1 MKIYNIEEG
10 YGSRELGFN
19 LILDFL
25 RYIGASYQFMFFI
38 MAVVMQILVYNII
51 KRYNYS
57 VWISVFIYYCIS
69 PFYIATFNGMRQ
81 YLAIAVFI
89 VALKYIEQKK
99 IFKYIMLVSSLIT
112 VLGLAFVVGI
122 LYHYFQGQLMG
133 ELKKEAVYISRG
145 VESTGTD
152 YLKKLNDEDSRI
164 TYVDESGKVIYDN
177 EANVESMDNH
187 GHRKEI
193 REAEINGEGADE
205 RMSSTLSEKTMY
217 YAVRLENGNVLR
229 VSSNQASVWM
239 LLLQLLPPFAAVLIL
254 MLLLSGVFAS
264 RLSGK
269 VVEPLNGLDL
279 EHPDENDAYDEVQPL
294 LSKIGRQSRQIRLQL
309 EAARRQQKE
318 FSIITENMQEGLLV
332 IDRYTM
338 VLSVN
343 SSVGKLLKVKEIK
356 TGESVYLLNRSEEF
370 RGVVGQVL
378 EGKHENKILRLDG
391 SEIQVIANP
400 VTRENK
406 TEGAVILLVDVTE
419 KVEREQ
425 LRREFSANVS
435 HELKTPLTSISG
447 FAEIMQD
454 GFVKDEDVKVFAG
467 RIYKEA
473 QRLIRLVGDVIRIS
487 RLDEG
492 GLPYQWEK
500 LDLYSL
506 THDIF
511 STLHEAA
518 EKQEVHM
525 YMEGGSTVLDTVST
539 IMEEV
544 LYNVCDNAVK
554 YNRRGGEV
562 FVRLKDGEDAVR
574 VNVRDT
580 GIGIPKEDQERIFE
594 RFYRVDKSHSK
605 EIGGTG
611 LGLSIVKHGV
621 KTLNGRLW
629 LNSEPGQG
637 TEIIMEFPKHHMEE
651 EAAE

>member
-1 MKIYNIEEG
+1 
-10 YGSRELGFN
+10 
-19 LILDFL
+19 
-25 RYIGASYQFMFFI
+25 
-38 MAVVMQILVYNII
+38 
-51 KRYNYS
+51 
-57 VWISVFIYYCIS
+57 
-69 PFYIATFNGMRQ
+69 
-81 YLAIAVFI
+81 
-89 VALKYIEQKK
+89 
-99 IFKYIMLVSSLIT
+99 MLVSSLIT

-122 LYHYFQGQLMG
+122 LYHYFQGQLMD
-133 ELKKEAVYISRG
+133 ELKKEAVYIARG
-145 VESTGTD
+145 VESAGTD
-152 YLKKLNDEDSRI
+152 YLQQLNDEDSRI

-187 GHRKEI
+187 GRRKEI

-239 LLLQLLPPFAAVLIL
+239 LLLQLLPPFVAVLIL

-279 EHPDENDAYDEVQPL
+279 EHPEENDAYDEVQPL

-370 RGVVGQVL
+370 RDVVCQVL
-378 EGKHENKILRLDG
+378 EGKHEDKVLRLDG
-391 SEIQVIANP
+391 SDIQVIANP

-525 YMEGGSTVLDTVST
+525 YMEGGSTVLDTVPM

-554 YNRRGGEV
+554 YNHRGGEV
-562 FVRLKDGEDAVR
+562 FVKLKDEGDAVR

-594 RFYRVDKSHSK
+594 RFYRVDKSHSR

-637 TEIIMEFPKHHMEE
+637 TEIIMEFPKHHMEK
-651 EAAE
+651 EAAERT

>member
-1 MKIYNIEEG
+1 M
-10 YGSRELGFN
+10 S
-19 LILDFL
+19 
-25 RYIGASYQFMFFI
+25 
-38 MAVVMQILVYNII
+38 
-51 KRYNYS
+51 
-57 VWISVFIYYCIS
+57 
-69 PFYIATFNGMRQ
+69 
-81 YLAIAVFI
+81 
-89 VALKYIEQKK
+89 KK

-122 LYHYFQGQLMG
+122 LYHYFQGQLMS

-145 VESTGTD
+145 VESAGTD
-152 YLKKLNDEDSRI
+152 YLMQLNDEDSRI

-177 EANVESMDNH
+177 EANVESMENH

-239 LLLQLLPPFAAVLIL
+239 LLLQLLPSFVAVLIL

-279 EHPDENDAYDEVQPL
+279 EHPEENDAYDEVQPL

-343 SSVGKLLKVKEIK
+343 SSVGRLLKVKEIK

-370 RGVVGQVL
+370 RDVVGQVL
-378 EGKHENKILRLDG
+378 EGKHEDKVLRLDG
-391 SEIQVIANP
+391 SDIQVIANP

-525 YMEGGSTVLDTVST
+525 YMEGGSTVLDTVPM

-637 TEIIMEFPKHHMEE
+637 TEIIMEFPKHHMEK

>member
-1 MKIYNIEEG
+1 
-10 YGSRELGFN
+10 
-19 LILDFL
+19 
-25 RYIGASYQFMFFI
+25 
-38 MAVVMQILVYNII
+38 
-51 KRYNYS
+51 
-57 VWISVFIYYCIS
+57 
-69 PFYIATFNGMRQ
+69 
-81 YLAIAVFI
+81 
-89 VALKYIEQKK
+89 
-99 IFKYIMLVSSLIT
+99 MLVSSLIT

-279 EHPDENDAYDEVQPL
+279 EHPEENDAYDEVQPL

-343 SSVGKLLKVKEIK
+343 SSVGKLLKVKEVK

-447 FAEIMQD
+447 IAEIIRN
-454 GFVKDEDVKVFAG
+454 GIVKPEDIPHFAG
-467 RIYKEA
+467 KIYDES
-473 QRLIRLVGDVIRIS
+473 QRLITLIGDIIKLS
-487 RLDEG
+487 RLDENQVPMERETVDMLEMARDVVQQLSSVARKSG
-492 GLPYQWEK
+492 V
-500 LDLYSL
+500 
-506 THDIF
+506 
-511 STLHEAA
+511 TLVAN
-518 EKQEVHM
+518 
-525 YMEGGSTVLDTVST
+525 GSHGQVQGVRQVLGEMV
-539 IMEEV
+539 
-544 LYNVCDNAVK
+544 YNLCENAVK
-554 YNRRGGEV
+554 YNRAGGRAWV
-562 FVRLKDGEDAVR
+562 DVQQVADHVVLR
-574 VNVRDT
+574 VKDT
-580 GIGIPKEDQERIFE
+580 GIGIPAAEQGRIFE

-605 EIGGTG
+605 AVGGTG
-611 LGLSIVKHGV
+611 LGLSIVKHGAALHHATISV
-621 KTLNGRLW
+621 S
-629 LNSEPGQG
+629 SEPEQG
-637 TEIIMEFPKHHMEE
+637 TEITLTFP
-651 EAAE
+651 AA

>member
-1 MKIYNIEEG
+1 
-10 YGSRELGFN
+10 
-19 LILDFL
+19 
-25 RYIGASYQFMFFI
+25 
-38 MAVVMQILVYNII
+38 
-51 KRYNYS
+51 
-57 VWISVFIYYCIS
+57 
-69 PFYIATFNGMRQ
+69 
-81 YLAIAVFI
+81 
-89 VALKYIEQKK
+89 
-99 IFKYIMLVSSLIT
+99 MLVSSLIT

-145 VESTGTD
+145 VESAGTD
-152 YLKKLNDEDSRI
+152 YLKKLNDEESRI

-177 EANVESMDNH
+177 EADVESMDNH

-239 LLLQLLPPFAAVLIL
+239 LLLQLLPPFVAVLIL

-279 EHPDENDAYDEVQPL
+279 EHPDENDVYDEVQPL

-356 TGESVYLLNRSEEF
+356 TGESVYLLNRTEEF

-378 EGKHENKILRLDG
+378 EGKHENKILRLGG

-447 FAEIMQD
+447 IAEIIRN
-454 GFVKDEDVKVFAG
+454 GIVKPEDIPHFAG
-467 RIYKEA
+467 KIYDES
-473 QRLIRLVGDVIRIS
+473 QRLITLIGDIIKLS
-487 RLDEG
+487 RLDENQVPMERETVDMLEMARDVVQQLSSVARKNG
-492 GLPYQWEK
+492 VTLVANG
-500 LDLYSL
+500 
-506 THDIF
+506 THG
-511 STLHEAA
+511 
-518 EKQEVHM
+518 QVQ
-525 YMEGGSTVLDTVST
+525 GVRQVLGEMV
-539 IMEEV
+539 
-544 LYNVCDNAVK
+544 YNLCENAVK
-554 YNRRGGEV
+554 YNRAGG
-562 FVRLKDGEDAVR
+562 R
-574 VNVRDT
+574 VWVDVQQVADHVVLRVKDT
-580 GIGIPKEDQERIFE
+580 GIGIPAAEQGRIFE

-605 EIGGTG
+605 AVGGTG
-611 LGLSIVKHGV
+611 LGLSIVKHGAALHHATISV
-621 KTLNGRLW
+621 S
-629 LNSEPGQG
+629 SEPEQG
-637 TEIIMEFPKHHMEE
+637 TEITLTFP
-651 EAAE
+651 AA

>member
-1 MKIYNIEEG
+1 
-10 YGSRELGFN
+10 
-19 LILDFL
+19 
-25 RYIGASYQFMFFI
+25 
-38 MAVVMQILVYNII
+38 
-51 KRYNYS
+51 
-57 VWISVFIYYCIS
+57 
-69 PFYIATFNGMRQ
+69 
-81 YLAIAVFI
+81 
-89 VALKYIEQKK
+89 
-99 IFKYIMLVSSLIT
+99 MLVSSLIT

-122 LYHYFQGQLMG
+122 LYHYFQGQLMS

-145 VESTGTD
+145 VESAGTD
-152 YLKKLNDEDSRI
+152 YLMQLNDEDSRI

-177 EANVESMDNH
+177 EANVESMENH

-239 LLLQLLPPFAAVLIL
+239 LLLQLLPSFVAVLIL

-279 EHPDENDAYDEVQPL
+279 EHPEENDAYDEVQPL

-343 SSVGKLLKVKEIK
+343 SSVGRLLKVKEIK

-370 RGVVGQVL
+370 RDVVGQVL
-378 EGKHENKILRLDG
+378 EGKHEDKVLRLDG
-391 SEIQVIANP
+391 SDIQVIANP

-525 YMEGGSTVLDTVST
+525 YMEGGSTVLDTVPM

-594 RFYRVDKSHSK
+594 RFYRVDKSHSR

-637 TEIIMEFPKHHMEE
+637 TEIIMEFPKHHMEK

>member
-1 MKIYNIEEG
+1 M
-10 YGSRELGFN
+10 S
-19 LILDFL
+19 
-25 RYIGASYQFMFFI
+25 
-38 MAVVMQILVYNII
+38 
-51 KRYNYS
+51 
-57 VWISVFIYYCIS
+57 
-69 PFYIATFNGMRQ
+69 
-81 YLAIAVFI
+81 
-89 VALKYIEQKK
+89 KK

-356 TGESVYLLNRSEEF
+356 TEESVYLLNRSEEF
-370 RGVVGQVL
+370 RGVVRQVL

-525 YMEGGSTVLDTVST
+525 YMEGGSTVLDTVPT

-637 TEIIMEFPKHHMEE
+637 TEIIMEFPKHHMEK

>member
-1 MKIYNIEEG
+1 M
-10 YGSRELGFN
+10 S
-19 LILDFL
+19 
-25 RYIGASYQFMFFI
+25 
-38 MAVVMQILVYNII
+38 
-51 KRYNYS
+51 
-57 VWISVFIYYCIS
+57 
-69 PFYIATFNGMRQ
+69 
-81 YLAIAVFI
+81 
-89 VALKYIEQKK
+89 KK

-122 LYHYFQGQLMG
+122 LYHYFQGQLMS

-145 VESTGTD
+145 VESAGTD
-152 YLKKLNDEDSRI
+152 YLQQLNDEDSRI

-239 LLLQLLPPFAAVLIL
+239 LLLQLLPPFVAVLIL

-279 EHPDENDAYDEVQPL
+279 EHPEENDAYDEVQPL

-370 RGVVGQVL
+370 RDVVGQVL

-391 SEIQVIANP
+391 SDIQVIANP

-525 YMEGGSTVLDTVST
+525 YMEGGSTVLDTVPT

-637 TEIIMEFPKHHMEE
+637 TEIIMEFPKHHMEK

>member
-1 MKIYNIEEG
+1 M
-10 YGSRELGFN
+10 S
-19 LILDFL
+19 
-25 RYIGASYQFMFFI
+25 
-38 MAVVMQILVYNII
+38 
-51 KRYNYS
+51 
-57 VWISVFIYYCIS
+57 
-69 PFYIATFNGMRQ
+69 
-81 YLAIAVFI
+81 
-89 VALKYIEQKK
+89 KK

-122 LYHYFQGQLMG
+122 LYHYFQGQLMD

-145 VESTGTD
+145 VESAGVD
-152 YLKKLNDEDSRI
+152 YLQQLNDEDSRI

-239 LLLQLLPPFAAVLIL
+239 LLLQLLPPFVAVLIL

-279 EHPDENDAYDEVQPL
+279 EHPEENDAYDEVQPL

-343 SSVGKLLKVKEIK
+343 SSVGRLLKVKEIK

-370 RGVVGQVL
+370 RDVVCQVL
-378 EGKHENKILRLDG
+378 DGKHEDKVLRLDG

-525 YMEGGSTVLDTVST
+525 YMEGGSTVLDTVPM

-554 YNRRGGEV
+554 YNHRGGEV

-594 RFYRVDKSHSK
+594 RFYRVDKSHSRD
-605 EIGGTG
+605 IGGTG

-637 TEIIMEFPKHHMEE
+637 TEIIMEFPKHHMEK

>member
-1 MKIYNIEEG
+1 MLDPVSDAGSLRHHGICNI
-10 YGSRELGFN
+10 
-19 LILDFL
+19 
-25 RYIGASYQFMFFI
+25 
-38 MAVVMQILVYNII
+38 
-51 KRYNYS
+51 
-57 VWISVFIYYCIS
+57 
-69 PFYIATFNGMRQ
+69 
-81 YLAIAVFI
+81 
-89 VALKYIEQKK
+89 QK
-99 IFKYIMLVSSLIT
+99 
-112 VLGLAFVVGI
+112 
-122 LYHYFQGQLMG
+122 
-133 ELKKEAVYISRG
+133 
-145 VESTGTD
+145 
-152 YLKKLNDEDSRI
+152 N
-164 TYVDESGKVIYDN
+164 
-177 EANVESMDNH
+177 
-187 GHRKEI
+187 RK
-193 REAEINGEGADE
+193 
-205 RMSSTLSEKTMY
+205 TC
-217 YAVRLENGNVLR
+217 
-229 VSSNQASVWM
+229 Q
-239 LLLQLLPPFAAVLIL
+239 
-254 MLLLSGVFAS
+254 
-264 RLSGK
+264 
-269 VVEPLNGLDL
+269 LDL
-279 EHPDENDAYDEVQPL
+279 EHPEENQIYEELSPL
-294 LSKIGRQSRQIRLQL
+294 LSKIHRQNREIQKQL
-309 EAARRQQKE
+309 DLAKQQQEE
-318 FSIITENMQEGLLV
+318 FSLITENMQEGLIV
-332 IDRYTM
+332 IDKYTM
-338 VLSVN
+338 ILSAN
-343 SSVGKLLKVKEIK
+343 SSAWNLFHVDKACQ
-356 TGESVYLLNRSEEF
+356 GESVYCLDRAEDFRHAIEHVLGGEHAELVLKLN
-370 RGVVGQVL
+370 G
-378 EGKHENKILRLDG
+378 ND
-391 SEIQVIANP
+391 IQLIANP
-400 VTRENK
+400 VVRGEK

-419 KVEREQ
+419 KLEREN

-525 YMEGGSTVLDTVST
+525 YMEGGSTVLDTVPT

-637 TEIIMEFPKHHMEE
+637 TEIIMEFPKHHMEKK
-651 EAAE
+651 AAE